1 MRNPPGRDRA
11 GFTLLEVLVAM
22 AIVAV
27 AITTMLQLSSQ
38 SLRLLKLTG
47 EQQEATLLADRLMRE
62 VEPSVEEVRSGQE
75 GAFAWERRVGVLPVT
90 AELAPASGPPPA
102 LYSVSVAVRWA
113 QGRSL
118 TVSSLRTAA
127 APAGQAVPR

>member
-1 MRNPPGRDRA
+1 MRTMPDRD

-22 AIVAV
+22 TIVAI

-38 SLRLLKLTG
+38 SLRLLRVSG

-62 VEPSVEEVRSGQE
+62 IEPSVEEVRGGEE
-75 GAFAWERRVGVLPVT
+75 GAYTWERRIAIVPVS
-90 AELAPASGPPPA
+90 AELAPPSGPVPV

-113 QGRSL
+113 QGRAVEL
-118 TVSSLRTAA
+118 TSLRTAL
-127 APAGQAVPR
+127 APEDARRP